1 MGGGRRAQAET
12 EALMALLFPRDQN
25 YDGDFVGSTDVATR
39 ALSAMSLETSVVEGV
54 YAKMASVYDL
64 FFGLPLHHG
73 RAAAIRRMG
82 IRPDNHILEVG
93 VGTGMSLPLYPRC
106 CSVTA
111 IDLSE
116 SMLEHARARVARY
129 EMGNVRL
136 MQMDA
141 TELTFPDD
149 SFDIVYA
156 PYVISCVRDPIAVTR
171 ELRRVCRPGGRIVFL
186 NHFLSD
192 GQMLSKFERA
202 IAPLTVHLGFKSDF
216 DLPAFLA
223 QTGLWAESI
232 EKVNVPSIWSLVIC
246 PKGR

>member
-1 MGGGRRAQAET
+1 
-12 EALMALLFPRDQN
+12 MALFPREQDH
-25 YDGDFVGSTDVATR
+25 YDTEFAGGTDAATR
-39 ALSAMSLETSVVEGV
+39 ALSAISLETSFVEGV
-54 YAKMASVYDL
+54 YGKMASVYDL

-73 RAAAIRRMG
+73 RAAAIRRMA
-82 IRPDNHILEVG
+82 IDPDHHILEVG
-93 VGTGMSLPLYPRC
+93 VGTGMSLPLYPQR

-111 IDLSE
+111 IDLSD
-116 SMLEHARARVARY
+116 SMLERARARVLRY
-129 EMGNVRL
+129 DLRNVRL

-141 TELTFPDD
+141 AHLLFPDD

-156 PYVISCVRDPIAVTR
+156 PYFISCVPDPIGVTR

-192 GQMLSKFERA
+192 GAILSKFERA

-223 QTGLWAESI
+223 QTGLRAESI
-232 EKVNVPSIWSLVIC
+232 ERVNVPRIWSLLIC
-246 PKGR
+246 RNGQ